1 MKPSHSCVNTV
12 QNVLKSVEGVKPI
25 SVSIGSADVEVG
37 PFILPQV
44 VVEAI
49 ESVGFDAKILQQL
62 LPVGSGRKKSVEIG
76 IKVEGI
82 KTKKEANRLLNLLR

>member
-1 MKPSHSCVNTV
+1 MRTV
-12 QNVLKSVEGVKPI
+12 ENALKSVEGVKPI

-49 ESVGFDAKILQQL
+49 DNVGFDAKILQQL

-76 IKVEGI
+76 VKVEGT
-82 KTKKEANRLLNLLR
+82 KTKKEGNRLLNLLR